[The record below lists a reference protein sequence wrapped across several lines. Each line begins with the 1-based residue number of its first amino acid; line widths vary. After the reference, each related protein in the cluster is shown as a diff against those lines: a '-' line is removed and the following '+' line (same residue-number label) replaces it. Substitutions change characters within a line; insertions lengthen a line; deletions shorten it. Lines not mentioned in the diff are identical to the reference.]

1 MGSEAE
7 FTEPIIHV
15 DMDAFFVEVERRRRP
30 QLQGRPVVVG
40 GGGNRGVVASA
51 SYEARAFGIRSA
63 MPMAHARRA
72 CPDLTVVAP
81 DHAEYQRTSEQV
93 FAVFRS
99 FTPLVEG
106 LSLDEAFL
114 DVSGLRRTVT
124 SPIEVGEAIRL
135 QLRSDLGLPASVG
148 IAATKFVAKLASE
161 AAKPDGLRHVPAAAT
176 LRFIQPLPVRSLWGV
191 GEATYALLEE
201 LGVETVGDLA
211 SLQPRVLER
220 RLGRSLSSHLQALAI
235 GDDPRPVE
243 PELGAKSVSVSET
256 YQQDLTSSAEV
267 ETEFLRLCDRL
278 AYRLRR
284 SGLAGR
290 TISIRVRY
298 SDFTTISRSE
308 TLRHHT
314 DSAHQLREATAR
326 LSDRVDWS
334 RPVRLLGLEVSH
346 LTGADEPR
354 QLMAG
359 DHGKWEELAGAVD
372 RIRDRFGSGSIRP
385 ARLGEAPSLRLP
397 TSSDSFTDSYTE
409 GAGGRPG
416 PVSQKPGRA
425 STDH

>member
-1 MGSEAE
+1 VSELE

-15 DMDAFFVEVERRRRP
+15 DMDAFFVEVERRRHP
-30 QLQGRPVVVG
+30 ELVGRPVVVG

-51 SYEARAFGIRSA
+51 SYEARTFGIRSA

-72 CPDLTVVAP
+72 CPQLTVVAP
-81 DHAEYQRTSEQV
+81 DHAEYQRVSEQV
-93 FAVFRS
+93 FAIFRS

-114 DVSGLRRTVT
+114 DVSGLRRIVP
-124 SPIEVGEAIRL
+124 SPSEVGEAIRL
-135 QLRSDLGLPASVG
+135 RLRADLGLPASVG

-161 AAKPDGLRHVPAAAT
+161 AAKPDGLRHIPAAAT
-176 LRFIQPLPVRSLWGV
+176 LDFVRPLPVRSLWGV

-201 LGVETVGDLA
+201 LGIETVEDLA
-211 SLQPRVLER
+211 RIETRVLER
-220 RLGRSLSSHLQALAI
+220 RLGRSLSAHLQALAS
-235 GDDPRPVE
+235 GSDPRRVE
-243 PELGAKSVSVSET
+243 PDLEAKSVSVSET
-256 YQQDLTSSAEV
+256 YQRDLTSSGEV

-278 AYRLRR
+278 ASRLRR
-284 SGLAGR
+284 SGLVAR
-290 TISIRVRY
+290 TVSVTVRY

-308 TLRHHT
+308 TLGHHT
-314 DSAHQLREATAR
+314 DSTHQLREATSR
-326 LSDRVDWS
+326 LSGRVDWS
-334 RPVRLLGLEVSH
+334 RPVRLLGVEVSH
-346 LTGADEPR
+346 LVGADQPR
-354 QLMAG
+354 QLAAG
-359 DHGKWEELAGAVD
+359 DQGKWEELAGAVD
-372 RIRDRFGSGSIRP
+372 RIRDRFGSDSIRP
-385 ARLGEAPSLRLP
+385 ARLGEAPGMRLP